1 MFDMRR
7 RDFIALLGGGAATW
21 PLAARA
27 QQGKVSTIGYLGSST
42 ALAQSQ
48 WTAAFVQR
56 LRELGWIEG
65 RNVAIEYRWAEGRSE
80 RFGEIAAEFVRLK
93 VDVIVTAGTAPALA
107 TKRAT
112 STMPIVFPL
121 AGDPVGNGLVS
132 SLARPGGNITGLSL
146 QTTDIGAKRLELLR
160 EVVAPLTRLAIMA
173 NIGNAAAA
181 LEMDEVQQTARK
193 LGLDVDRLEI
203 RRAEEIAPAFETL
216 KGRAEA
222 LYECGDPLV
231 TNSRIRIN
239 TWALGAR
246 LPTMHGSREHVE
258 AGGKMSYGP
267 NFPDLFRRSAEYVD
281 KILRGA
287 KPGELPVEQPTR
299 VDLVVN
305 LVTAKVLGVTVPS
318 TVLARADEVIE

>member
-1 MFDMRR
+1 
-7 RDFIALLGGGAATW
+7 
-21 PLAARA
+21 
-27 QQGKVSTIGYLGSST
+27 
-42 ALAQSQ
+42 
-48 WTAAFVQR
+48 
-56 LRELGWIEG
+56 
-65 RNVAIEYRWAEGRSE
+65 
-80 RFGEIAAEFVRLK
+80 
-93 VDVIVTAGTAPALA
+93 
-107 TKRAT
+107 
-112 STMPIVFPL
+112 
-121 AGDPVGNGLVS
+121 
-132 SLARPGGNITGLSL
+132 
-146 QTTDIGAKRLELLR
+146 
-160 EVVAPLTRLAIMA
+160 LAIMA

-267 NFPDLFRRSAEYVD
+267 NFPDLFRRSADYVD
-281 KILRGA
+281 KISA
-287 KPGELPVEQPTR
+287 WGEAGRT
-299 VDLVVN
+299 
-305 LVTAKVLGVTVPS
+305 S
-318 TVLARADEVIE
+318 CRANDQG